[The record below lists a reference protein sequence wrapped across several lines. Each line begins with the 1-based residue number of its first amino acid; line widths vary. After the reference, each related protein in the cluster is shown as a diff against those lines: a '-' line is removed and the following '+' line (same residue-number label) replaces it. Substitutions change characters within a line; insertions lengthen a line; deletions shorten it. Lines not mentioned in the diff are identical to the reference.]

1 MNIIHMDLRVHRGF
15 EGQVREKGRFQRE
28 RNARNAKKKPP
39 EWGQRLGRVRGAEI
53 LAEVTG
59 ERAEGVG

>member
-15 EGQVREKGRFQRE
+15 GAKSLKKSDFRGKGGQEGRRKSRPNGE
-28 RNARNAKKKPP
+28 
-39 EWGQRLGRVRGAEI
+39 RLGRQSGAKI
-53 LAEVTG
+53 LAEVTR

>member
-15 EGQVREKGRFQRE
+15 GGQVREKGRFQRE
-28 RNARNAKKKPP
+28 RSARNVKKKAL
-39 EWGQRLGRVRGAEI
+39 EWERLGRLSGAEI

>member
-15 EGQVREKGRFQRE
+15 GNRAGEKRGFRRE
-28 RNARNAKKKPP
+28 RRPGNAKKKAART
-39 EWGQRLGRVRGAEI
+39 ERLERPKRQLRSCG
-53 LAEVTG
+53 LTG